1 MSVPSVTRS
10 SFITGSSN
18 CQIATLYP
26 HVTFA
31 LPSPSQLLRVPVF
44 DIGVG
49 VGGGGG
55 GAGLASGLSDGKRR
69 RLMS

>member
-55 GAGLASGLSDGKRR
+55 GGRGWPQVYRMGRGGG
-69 RLMS
+69 